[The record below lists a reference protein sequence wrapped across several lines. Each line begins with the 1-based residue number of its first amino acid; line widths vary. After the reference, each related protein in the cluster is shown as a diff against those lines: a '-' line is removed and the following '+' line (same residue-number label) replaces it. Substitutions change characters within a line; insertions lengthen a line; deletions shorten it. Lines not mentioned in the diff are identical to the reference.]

1 MSSPLRQ
8 VLVVD
13 GDLAT
18 ARVIRKAL
26 TPDGYTVVP
35 ATDAASALRILEQH
49 TVDVLVSELTLPDGN
64 GLHLLIEARLLHPLV
79 PRIVVTATEDFASA
93 VSAIN
98 EAEVFRFIRKP
109 VETPSLRG
117 AIEEALGRAASLH
130 EARGVREGAERRRLA
145 LLDLETDHPGIS
157 TVSLGSEGYSIPPAR
172 LRALAKLLKD
182 TPLGAQLAASLEL
195 PGPDRA

>member
-1 MSSPLRQ
+1 MSSSLRQ

-13 GDLAT
+13 GDPAT
-18 ARVIRKAL
+18 ARAVREAL
-26 TPDGYTVVP
+26 PPDGYTVVP
-35 ATDAASALRILEQH
+35 ATDAARALKVLEQH
-49 TVDVLVSELTLPDGN
+49 SVDALVSELALPDGN

-79 PRIVVTATEDFASA
+79 PRIVVTATEDFDSA

-109 VETPSLRG
+109 VEVPSLRG

-145 LLDLETDHPGIS
+145 LVDLETDHPGIS
-157 TVSLGSEGYSIPPAR
+157 TVALGREGYSLPPSR
-172 LRALAKLLKD
+172 LRALAEVLKD
-182 TPLGAQLAASLEL
+182 TPLGAHLAASLEL
-195 PGPDRA
+195 PGPERS